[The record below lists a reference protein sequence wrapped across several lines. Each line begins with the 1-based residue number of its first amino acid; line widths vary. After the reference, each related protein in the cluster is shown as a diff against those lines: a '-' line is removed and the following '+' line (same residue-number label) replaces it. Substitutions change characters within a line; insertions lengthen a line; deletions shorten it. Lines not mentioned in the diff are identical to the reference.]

1 MWVTQ
6 PYFWEDTHKIGF
18 TPSRTSNLAFD
29 TDSEPHGPLQLRYDA
44 LAKTQGAQLPCL
56 SPFPPRTQR
65 SECGG
70 LSSGDWGQRK
80 EIGSVRGS
88 VPGAVMGSREGSA
101 NTSTGLLNR
110 FLCSLGYLMPAACIN
125 GRQGLILIPKGRG

>member
-70 LSSGDWGQRK
+70 LSSGDGTKEGDWFCEGICPWGCD
-80 EIGSVRGS
+80 G
-88 VPGAVMGSREGSA
+88 
-101 NTSTGLLNR
+101 
-110 FLCSLGYLMPAACIN
+110 F
-125 GRQGLILIPKGRG
+125 QGGISKY